1 MRQNSSSE
9 YKSRHRKRR
18 HKNTGNAVPNDNS
31 PSDDIRI
38 LIAEDQ
44 QLIRRAFAT
53 ILSLEPDIKVVG
65 QAADGAE
72 AIEMVRKFRPDI
84 VLMDLQMPRVSGVQA
99 TRRIVADFPATQIVV
114 LTTFDTDELVF
125 EAIGAGAQAYLLKDA
140 TEADILDTIR
150 AVKRGES
157 RLSPNISRKVLEE
170 FRRARPLN
178 AEDNVGSEGDE
189 PLTEREEEILSLVAQ
204 GRTNRDIADKIFL
217 AEGTV
222 KNYVSRIMEKLN
234 VQSRTELAVKALR
247 RKRP

>member
-1 MRQNSSSE
+1 M
-9 YKSRHRKRR
+9 SRRETCRDNN
-18 HKNTGNAVPNDNS
+18 NTGKLRILS
-31 PSDDIRI
+31 TSTTDIRL

-44 QLIRRAFAT
+44 QLIRRAFAA
-53 ILSLEPDIKVVG
+53 ILSLEPDITVVG

-84 VLMDLQMPRVSGVQA
+84 VLMDLQMPRLNGVQA
-99 TRRIVADFPATQIVV
+99 TRRIVQEFPGTQIVV

-125 EAIGAGAQAYLLKDA
+125 EALGAGAQAYLLKDA

-170 FRRARPLN
+170 FRRARPSEPDTLAGN
-178 AEDNVGSEGDE
+178 ASDE
-189 PLTEREEEILSLVAQ
+189 SLTDREEEILALIAQ
-204 GRTNRDIADKIFL
+204 GRSNRDIADKIFL

-247 RKRP
+247 RKRI